1 MLVVSLCK
9 PVIRKLKI
17 LGGGK
22 LGYYRSMGGTTKRRG
37 EPNFEISVGERK
49 RGNTLFDSNLAGG
62 ILEETMDSNTK
73 PLLTSKVRKRKVN
86 NIDHSLSTY
95 AKFSEKLSSLT
106 PWLYMKV
113 RSSISKSAVTS
124 NHPEI
129 LYFAKWKIKN
139 WSFLFRSSEKPTPNE
154 VEEAVLSCEFV
165 IRLENSWYFF
175 KHLIHCFF
183 FRDNVDYECQLNVI
197 SLFHERYLQVPP
209 MQISLRGAGSYD
221 EATKLS
227 FWKSD
232 SNRIILI
239 YPLLPKIV
247 WQ

>member
-1 MLVVSLCK
+1 
-9 PVIRKLKI
+9 
-17 LGGGK
+17 
-22 LGYYRSMGGTTKRRG
+22 
-37 EPNFEISVGERK
+37 
-49 RGNTLFDSNLAGG
+49 
-62 ILEETMDSNTK
+62 MDSNTK

-183 FRDNVDYECQLNVI
+183 FQRQCGLWMPAQCYLII
-197 SLFHERYLQVPP
+197 SWTIFASASNANQSSRCRVVWW
-209 MQISLRGAGSYD
+209 SY
-221 EATKLS
+221 
-227 FWKSD
+227 
-232 SNRIILI
+232 
-239 YPLLPKIV
+239 
-247 WQ
+247 

>member
-106 PWLYMKV
+106 P
-113 RSSISKSAVTS
+113 
-124 NHPEI
+124 
-129 LYFAKWKIKN
+129 
-139 WSFLFRSSEKPTPNE
+139 
-154 VEEAVLSCEFV
+154 
-165 IRLENSWYFF
+165 
-175 KHLIHCFF
+175 
-183 FRDNVDYECQLNVI
+183 
-197 SLFHERYLQVPP
+197 
-209 MQISLRGAGSYD
+209 
-221 EATKLS
+221 
-227 FWKSD
+227 
-232 SNRIILI
+232 
-239 YPLLPKIV
+239 
-247 WQ
+247 